1 FSLEER
7 MEMISETLR
16 AIQGV
21 TVVPMRS
28 GLIADFAREH
38 GAQALVKGVR
48 NSGDLSYEMPMA
60 TFNRHLSGVETVFLP
75 ADARYQHVSS
85 TLIKEIVGFKD
96 DISEFIPYAMAQ
108 RVGLK
113 KHKIDNREKRLDPV
127 DFAPSE
133 AQQAQQHSHDT
144 DGREHQHGSPS
155 DLFNR
160 VLGQVMKHVEF
171 H

>member
-1 FSLEER
+1 MQRAVRPGSFDPAESGRSAITVRGACLFGEGVVAVSNDPAKSYRFSLEER
-7 MEMISETLR
+7 MEMSSETLR

-48 NSGDLSYEMPMA
+48 NPGDLSYEMPMA

-85 TLIKEIVGFKD
+85 TLVKEIVGHKG
-96 DISEFIPYAMAQ
+96 DITEFIPFAVAQ
-108 RVGLK
+108 RFGL
-113 KHKIDNREKRLDPV
+113 R
-127 DFAPSE
+127 
-133 AQQAQQHSHDT
+133 
-144 DGREHQHGSPS
+144 
-155 DLFNR
+155 
-160 VLGQVMKHVEF
+160 
-171 H
+171 